1 MNYFK
6 IAAIQFGVKWEDKE
20 HNFSLLREL
29 MIGITDKDLL
39 LLPETFSTGFTMNS
53 KLFCEERL
61 GQTESFLKEMAQ
73 KTNALVG
80 GGWIEANSKGLPFN
94 TFSLVSPEGNFWR
107 YRKIHPFS
115 FAGEDQYFSAG
126 SEVLTFS
133 WRGVNITPL
142 VCYDL
147 RFPEVF
153 RSSVGK
159 TDLFTVIGN
168 WPSTRIHHWLALL
181 KARAIENQAYT
192 IGVNRVGVAGKV
204 KKLSHNG
211 YSGFFSPLGA
221 ETILK
226 SESQEVLEV
235 SFSMDE
241 LKRVREEFPY
251 LRDIRGIGIN
261 FG

>member
-1 MNYFK
+1 MNWFK
-6 IAAIQFGVKWEDKE
+6 IAGIQFGMKWEDKV

-29 MIGITDKDLL
+29 MRGITGKDLI

-53 KLFCEERL
+53 KLYSEKQL
-61 GQTESFLKEMAQ
+61 GQTECFLLEMAQ

-80 GGWIEANSKGLPFN
+80 GGWIEENLEGLPYN

-126 SEVLTFS
+126 SEVLTFA

-153 RSSVGK
+153 RSRVGK
-159 TDLFTVIGN
+159 TDLFAVIGN
-168 WPSTRIHHWLALL
+168 WPSSRIHHWLALL
-181 KARAIENQAYT
+181 KARAIENQSYT

-211 YSGFFSPLGA
+211 YSGFFSPTGT
-221 ETILK
+221 ETVLQ
-226 SESQEVLEV
+226 SESQDILEV

-251 LRDIRGIGIN
+251 LKDIRGVGFN
-261 FG
+261 CE

>member
-1 MNYFK
+1 MNWFK
-6 IAAIQFGVKWEDKE
+6 IAGIQFGMKWEDKE
-20 HNFSLLREL
+20 HNFSQLREL
-29 MIGITDKDLL
+29 ISSITGKDLI
-39 LLPETFSTGFTMNS
+39 LLPETFSTGFTMKS
-53 KLFCEERL
+53 KLYCEERL
-61 GQTESFLKEMAQ
+61 GQTESFLLEMSK

-80 GGWIEANSKGLPFN
+80 GGWIEANSNGLPYN

-115 FAGEDQYFSAG
+115 FAKEDQYFSAG
-126 SEVLTFS
+126 SEVLTFA

-147 RFPEVF
+147 RFPEIF

-159 TDLFTVIGN
+159 TDLFAVIGN

-192 IGVNRVGVAGKV
+192 IGVNRVGVAGKI

-211 YSGFFSPLGA
+211 YSGFFSPMGT
-221 ETILK
+221 ENILQ
-226 SESQEVLEV
+226 SESQDILEV
-235 SFSMDE
+235 SFSVDE
-241 LKRVREEFPY
+241 LKRVRDEFPY
-251 LRDIRGIGIN
+251 LKDIRGVGFN
-261 FG
+261 CE

>member
-1 MNYFK
+1 M
-6 IAAIQFGVKWEDKE
+6 
-20 HNFSLLREL
+20 
-29 MIGITDKDLL
+29 
-39 LLPETFSTGFTMNS
+39 
-53 KLFCEERL
+53 
-61 GQTESFLKEMAQ
+61 
-73 KTNALVG
+73 
-80 GGWIEANSKGLPFN
+80 
-94 TFSLVSPEGNFWR
+94 
-107 YRKIHPFS
+107 
-115 FAGEDQYFSAG
+115 
-126 SEVLTFS
+126 
-133 WRGVNITPL
+133 

-261 FG
+261 VG